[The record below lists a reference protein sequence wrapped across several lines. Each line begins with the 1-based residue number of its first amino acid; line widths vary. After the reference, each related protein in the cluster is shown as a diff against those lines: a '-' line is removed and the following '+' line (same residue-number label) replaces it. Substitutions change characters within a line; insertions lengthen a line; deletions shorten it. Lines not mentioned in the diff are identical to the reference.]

1 MPDKRKLHMQSAPTL
16 PLLIECTAWTLSNK
30 GGTGMLEES
39 WRICKDQ
46 FYEIRPIAK
55 VFTLNFV
62 LS

>member
-1 MPDKRKLHMQSAPTL
+1 MQSAPTL